1 MRTTNA
7 NVAQKADA
15 NALTALTN
23 RVTQTEKDINSTSSS
38 VTNLNNKVD
47 AISVG
52 GTNLIKNSGDMT
64 GWSNVVSDTYRGN
77 AVIGATV
84 KAGSGYKDLR
94 EITLES
100 PVDAGEYV
108 YSFYAKGGVTGQTMT
123 AFFYNPN
130 TTTSIETNQGAKGS
144 NSDGR
149 AQFTLT
155 TSWARYWVKWKQ
167 TPTTGTKRLILC
179 RIESNT
185 SKDQTVYI
193 NSPKFEVGNVV
204 SDWNESPSDS
214 ASASAVDSL
223 TTKVNQQGTSISSIG
238 NRTTSLENGLSTAQN
253 NIAKKADASALQ
265 DLRNTVTSQGDDLTA
280 ANSSITSLQA
290 SMNRRT
296 VFTVTARGNGNSVT
310 HGVFDE
316 SGKNLFTPGRNWA
329 LVTFAKHSDGST
341 VIATSKTYDVFGSA
355 NNGATMSAD
364 IEALASG
371 TYVCVLTFD
380 EPTGNRGKVLSALE
394 SLGGTSEV
402 VNSLP
407 YRGAYILLGRKGMKP
422 GDGLELRA
430 PTGGD
435 ATAHISTSVEFV
447 NGVMMGLVPP
457 AV

>member
-1 MRTTNA
+1 
-7 NVAQKADA
+7 
-15 NALTALTN
+15 
-23 RVTQTEKDINSTSSS
+23 
-38 VTNLNNKVD
+38 
-47 AISVG
+47 
-52 GTNLIKNSGDMT
+52 
-64 GWSNVVSDTYRGN
+64 
-77 AVIGATV
+77 
-84 KAGSGYKDLR
+84 
-94 EITLES
+94 
-100 PVDAGEYV
+100 
-108 YSFYAKGGVTGQTMT
+108 
-123 AFFYNPN
+123 
-130 TTTSIETNQGAKGS
+130 
-144 NSDGR
+144 
-149 AQFTLT
+149 
-155 TSWARYWVKWKQ
+155 
-167 TPTTGTKRLILC
+167 
-179 RIESNT
+179 
-185 SKDQTVYI
+185 
-193 NSPKFEVGNVV
+193 FEVGNVV

-265 DLRNTVTSQGDDLTA
+265 DLRNTVTSQGGDLTA

-310 HGVFDE
+310 PGVFDE
-316 SGKNLFTPGRNWA
+316 SGKNLFTPGRSWA

-435 ATAHISTSVEFV
+435 GTAHISTSVEFV
-447 NGVMMGLVPP
+447 NGVMMGLGAAGGVMMKADANASAITTLQNTVKNQGDNIDSLSSSTTALENSLASSNASVDAASQIPGNLIVNPSFERGTEGYTGWSGIATVVTLQVPHLGTK
-457 AV
+457 